1 MYQWSR
7 GNTDIT
13 RTFYIDTFV
22 CELLD
27 VLIYIDVREN
37 RRDNKV
43 WTILRHWQH
52 ICKITAVER
61 QIFICLLLMR
71 FSILIIPIPLS
82 SLSKQQKFRSI
93 WFTLSS
99 HINFHIITLISFF
112 NLSGM
117 RTFQFRIPFGKQV
130 SF

>member
-61 QIFICLLLMR
+61 QITCEFKSGIYD
-71 FSILIIPIPLS
+71 SI
-82 SLSKQQKFRSI
+82 
-93 WFTLSS
+93 
-99 HINFHIITLISFF
+99 IS
-112 NLSGM
+112 
-117 RTFQFRIPFGKQV
+117 
-130 SF
+130 